1 MYCPD
6 TDILH
11 CGLSCKDLLQQTHII
26 LQMNMPGSTDKKY
39 IDINALMV
47 ALDTD
52 PDLQELPLQLRP
64 IMLQTG
70 YLLSGCDYIS
80 YWHGL
85 GKITFLKTLLRHS
98 GFINAPMNQPGV
110 NVIGNLTNTHSEN
123 QKVGFLSFIRLVGC
137 LYFNKHKGVFESA
150 NPESCFKSVYSED
163 DPPTEHH
170 KKWISCIREAVWTEI
185 QNEEDLPSWN
195 SLNFHWLRTCWVS
208 TMY

>member
-1 MYCPD
+1 
-6 TDILH
+6 
-11 CGLSCKDLLQQTHII
+11 
-26 LQMNMPGSTDKKY
+26 MNMPGSTDKKY

-123 QKVGFLSFIRLVGC
+123 QKVGFLPFIRPVGC
-137 LYFNKHKGVFESA
+137 LYFNKHKGAFESA

-163 DPPTEHH
+163 DPPNGT
-170 KKWISCIREAVWTEI
+170 
-185 QNEEDLPSWN
+185 P
-195 SLNFHWLRTCWVS
+195 
-208 TMY
+208 